1 MQMRR
6 VCILF
11 LERLLYHADLRRVR
25 RRNEDRMRYR
35 LPRGNNTGCGCSVNV
50 RTETTFCRYRAD
62 SHQPGESISEKK
74 RIKNLL

>member
-1 MQMRR
+1 MQMRH

-11 LERLLYHADLRRVR
+11 LERLLYHANLRRVR

-50 RTETTFCRYRAD
+50 RTETTFYWYRAN
-62 SHQPGESISEKK
+62 SHQPGESI
-74 RIKNLL
+74 